1 MKQVQVD
8 CKKLWMSQKEAM
20 KYLGVSRDWLRDR
33 ILDGRLHFSCVG
45 KTTFYIKSEIDRIV
59 RENAVTGVNHFR
71 ETR

>member
-33 ILDGRLHFSCVG
+33 ILDGRLHYSLVG

>member
-33 ILDGRLHFSCVG
+33 ILDGRLHYSMVG